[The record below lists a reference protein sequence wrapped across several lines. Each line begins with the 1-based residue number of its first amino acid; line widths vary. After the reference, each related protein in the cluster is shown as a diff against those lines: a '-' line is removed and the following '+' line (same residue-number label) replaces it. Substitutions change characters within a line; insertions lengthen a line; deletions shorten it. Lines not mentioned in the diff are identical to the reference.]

1 MTSNYQSQ
9 IGRLEKEISGL
20 DRDTAAAARKEAD
33 LITKI
38 NRAHDAARRTNSV
51 SSLQSKMR
59 EIDQA
64 SKSLADIKK
73 KQADISTKRSQKYNN
88 LLDYQK
94 RQARADEAARTKIEN
109 EQRRLV
115 RAGRAQQRRMSLEP
129 RGQSLPSLAEASVS
143 TFAETYDFFICHA
156 SEDKDE
162 VVRELAERLR
172 SRGANVWYDEFTLSV
187 GSRLRR
193 EIERGLA
200 HSRFG
205 IVVVSESFFAKD
217 WPQRELDGLF
227 ALDTKE
233 QSRILP
239 IWHKVTRDEVAQ
251 RSPILADLVA
261 LNMGVQSIDTIVE
274 ELLLKVQ

>member
-1 MTSNYQSQ
+1 MTSSYHSQ
-9 IGRLEKEISGL
+9 ISRLEKEISGL

-33 LITKI
+33 IITKI

-64 SKSLADIKK
+64 GKSLADIKK

-94 RQARADEAARTKIEN
+94 RQARADEATRKKIEN

-115 RAGRAQQRRMSLEP
+115 RAGRAQQRRMPLEP
-129 RGQSLPSLAEASVS
+129 RGQSLPSLAEASAS

-172 SRGANVWYDEFTLSV
+172 SRRAKVWYDEFTLSV

-193 EIERGLA
+193 EIERGLV

-205 IVVVSESFFAKD
+205 IVVV
-217 WPQRELDGLF
+217 
-227 ALDTKE
+227 
-233 QSRILP
+233 
-239 IWHKVTRDEVAQ
+239 
-251 RSPILADLVA
+251 
-261 LNMGVQSIDTIVE
+261 
-274 ELLLKVQ
+274 